1 MKVET
6 EITIKLTEEERTAV
20 QIVHNMLSNLRIR
33 ELTNLNEMLPASIS
47 VESIQEGLALIYERA
62 MR

>member
-1 MKVET
+1 MKVKT
-6 EITIKLTEEERTAV
+6 AITIKLTEEERTAV
-20 QIVHNMLSNLRIR
+20 QIVHNMLANLRIQ
-33 ELTNLNEMLPASIS
+33 EVTDLNEILPDSIS